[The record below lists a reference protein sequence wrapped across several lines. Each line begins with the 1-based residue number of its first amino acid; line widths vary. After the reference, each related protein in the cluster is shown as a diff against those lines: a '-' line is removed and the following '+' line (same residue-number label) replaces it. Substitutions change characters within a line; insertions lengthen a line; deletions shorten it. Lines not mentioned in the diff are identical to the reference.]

1 MKSSFMF
8 REILGKLVTNKENKQ
23 QTLSVTDAGER
34 KHSSKAAEAICNC
47 NETLYPMKERFLE
60 KLISD
65 NKFVT
70 GA

>member
-1 MKSSFMF
+1 MF

-23 QTLSVTDAGER
+23 QTHIVTDAGER
-34 KHSSKAAEAICNC
+34 KQSSKAREALCIC

-65 NKFVT
+65 NTFVT